1 MEDNRQTGSEGLQRQ
16 LGDVNLIDDDPP
28 CEGDQRFTQAEGLST
43 CTGVDVLPSN
53 MSTMRKKA
61 KEKEDFPLPVL
72 PQIPT

>member
-16 LGDVNLIDDDPP
+16 LGDVNFIDDDPP
-28 CEGDQRFTQAEGLST
+28 CEGQRRFLQAKGSAT
-43 CTGVDVLPSN
+43 CVGVDVLPSN